1 MAKPRWRCRAA
12 LVLAPGLL
20 AGCNEAQN
28 KFVALPPPAVGV
40 SVPLQRAVTPYL
52 DRLILL
58 VTLKVPETLQPVR
71 LEQYPI

>member
-40 SVPLQRAVTPYL
+40 SVQRAVTPYL
-52 DRLILL
+52 DRLVLL

>member
-28 KFVALPPPAVGV
+28 KFVALPPAAVGV